1 MSERMP
7 VEPEKAALNPD
18 DDEPDV
24 EGHVLGDRALNAD
37 SPVEKTR
44 LNPDDDALDEGDEK
58 ARYKKF

>member
-24 EGHVLGDRALNAD
+24 EGHKFQ
-37 SPVEKTR
+37 PVER
-44 LNPDDDALDEGDEK
+44 QGLNPDADELDKAGPGDKAGPSEK
-58 ARYKKF
+58 F

>member
-7 VEPEKAALNPD
+7 VEPEKAA
-18 DDEPDV
+18 
-24 EGHVLGDRALNAD
+24 
-37 SPVEKTR
+37 

>member
-7 VEPEKAALNPD
+7 VEPEKTRLQPD
-18 DDEPDV
+18 DDGPDV
-24 EGHVLGDRALNAD
+24 EGHVLGDKALNAD

>member
-7 VEPEKAALNPD
+7 VEPEKTRLQPD
-18 DDEPDV
+18 DGPDV
-24 EGHVLGDRALNAD
+24 EGHVLGDKALNAD

-58 ARYKKF
+58 AGYKKF